1 MGRWFS
7 YFLNRKEC
15 ITIASTEL
23 KTSVTYEAT
32 GEQTVFNIP
41 FDYLRN
47 SFVKAKIGDD
57 GEPMEYGTDYEVANR
72 QITFTTAPVG
82 MLYVYRE
89 TPTDRMVQF
98 MEGSVLK
105 ANDMNISTLQQLH
118 IIEENEDW
126 MIDNSF
132 VPNEDK
138 NWDAKDRRIINT
150 ADPVNAQDVVT
161 KNYMETVQSGFVQ
174 QNTAL
179 KDESTKQANIAT
191 QKAQLATE
199 KADTATQQA
208 DRAQAWAESE
218 ESPDSEIDAD
228 SPTGDTMSS
237 KEWALYAKQL
247 AQQIGNPVNNVT
259 EKNGKITIKHVNGDN
274 SSFFVGAVDQST
286 KKLLTSNYDF
296 STQEEAE
303 QGNDLEKPL
312 NAQRVKQAIEY
323 NHNKDTVVMYING
336 GTAEKPAEVTINSRY
351 VEKNPFTGYYVSC
364 IVEILLEN
372 EWAQPFMSYVSTDN
386 GGRGVTA
393 GLVNENIIIQTG
405 RNYLKMAGYDSGSLS
420 TSAETVKTAPCR
432 VIVSKLGKKG

>member
-72 QITFTTAPVG
+72 QITFNVAPVG
-82 MLYVYRE
+82 LLIIYRE

-126 MIDNSF
+126 TISNSIVIDD
-132 VPNEDK
+132 EDNAWEGRNLRIK
-138 NWDAKDRRIINT
+138 NI

-161 KNYMETVQSGFVQ
+161 KHYMETVQDGFVQ

-179 KDESTKQANIAT
+179 KDEATKQANIAT

-199 KADTATQQA
+199 KAATATQQA
-208 DRAQAWAESE
+208 DRAQAWAEE
-218 ESPDSEIDAD
+218 AAARICARWPDTKARTP
-228 SPTGDTMSS
+228 PT
-237 KEWALYAKQL
+237 A
-247 AQQIGNPVNNVT
+247 
-259 EKNGKITIKHVNGDN
+259 
-274 SSFFVGAVDQST
+274 
-286 KKLLTSNYDF
+286 
-296 STQEEAE
+296 
-303 QGNDLEKPL
+303 
-312 NAQRVKQAIEY
+312 
-323 NHNKDTVVMYING
+323 
-336 GTAEKPAEVTINSRY
+336 
-351 VEKNPFTGYYVSC
+351 
-364 IVEILLEN
+364 
-372 EWAQPFMSYVSTDN
+372 
-386 GGRGVTA
+386 
-393 GLVNENIIIQTG
+393 
-405 RNYLKMAGYDSGSLS
+405 
-420 TSAETVKTAPCR
+420 
-432 VIVSKLGKKG
+432 